1 MGVAR
6 SLRRQLGASVP
17 LRIDHI
23 GSTAVPALAA
33 KDLIDVQITVARLD
47 VVDEWPDELLPG
59 LSRRAANAADDV
71 PSGAPTDP
79 AEWAKRYWSDR
90 EHRHVHVREHGRPNQ
105 RYALLFRDY
114 LRADPVAASAYGE
127 LKRALAA
134 ATGADRDAYYEVKDP
149 ACDLIVAAAEHWA
162 ARIRWTPA
170 PSDA

>member
-1 MGVAR
+1 M
-6 SLRRQLGASVP
+6 
-17 LRIDHI
+17 
-23 GSTAVPALAA
+23 
-33 KDLIDVQITVARLD
+33 
-47 VVDEWPDELLPG
+47 
-59 LSRRAANAADDV
+59 
-71 PSGAPTDP
+71 
-79 AEWAKRYWSDR
+79 
-90 EHRHVHVREHGRPNQ
+90 HVREHGRPNQ

-134 ATGADRDAYYEVKDP
+134 ATGADRDAYYEVKVP